1 MHPILQGAHV
11 VNVGRGG
18 VLDYD
23 AVMAALESGHLGG
36 LGIDV
41 AWTEPFDPSDPLLK
55 YPNVLITP
63 HIAGVTKLSYQNM
76 SKVCLH
82 INAFLVFHVIFNQ
95 RKFYFTSQKDFAVQC
110 TLEEIREA
118 INLFCP
124 TDSTE
129 SPSCGLDCSG

>member
-1 MHPILQGAHV
+1 M

-18 VLDYD
+18 LLDYD

-41 AWTEPFDPSDPLLK
+41 AWTEPFDPSDPILK

-63 HIAGVTKLSYQNM
+63 HIAGVTKLSYQSM

-82 INAFLVFHVIFNQ
+82 IDAFSSISCHFQSTKILRHF
-95 RKFYFTSQKDFAVQC
+95 SKDFAVQC
-110 TLEEIREA
+110 TLEEISEA
-118 INLFCP
+118 IISFVQLIP
-124 TDSTE
+124 LSLHLVD
-129 SPSCGLDCSG
+129 

>member
-1 MHPILQGAHV
+1 M

-18 VLDYD
+18 LLDYD

-41 AWTEPFDPSDPLLK
+41 AWTEPFNPSDSLLK

-63 HIAGVTKLSYQNM
+63 HIAGVTTLSYQSM

-82 INAFLVFHVIFNQ
+82 IIASLLFHVIFNQ
-95 RKFYFTSQKDFAVQC
+95 RKFYFTSQK
-110 TLEEIREA
+110 I
-118 INLFCP
+118 
-124 TDSTE
+124 
-129 SPSCGLDCSG
+129 CSSMYT

>member
-1 MHPILQGAHV
+1 MDYSNIYIKGRGLNYLHPMLQGAHV

-18 VLDYD
+18 LLDYD

-63 HIAGVTKLSYQNM
+63 HIAGVTTFSYQSM

-82 INAFLVFHVIFNQ
+82 TNDFLLCHVILNE
-95 RKFYFTSQKDFAVQC
+95 RKFGITSQKILQFSVHSRKSVMQ
-110 TLEEIREA
+110 LSLLS
-118 INLFCP
+118 N
-124 TDSTE
+124 
-129 SPSCGLDCSG
+129 

>member
-95 RKFYFTSQKDFAVQC
+95 RKFYFTSQRILQFNVHSRKSVKQLISFVQ
-110 TLEEIREA
+110 LIP
-118 INLFCP
+118 LSLHLV
-124 TDSTE
+124 D
-129 SPSCGLDCSG
+129 